1 MNDYYM
7 LRQADEGYLI
17 AKTDGTISRS
27 LIHMNMEGITI
38 V

>member
-17 AKTDGTISRS
+17 AKADGTISRS
-27 LIHMNMEGITI
+27 LEYMDMEGIAI